1 MATEKIQRILNHGQ
15 DLGNLNALQQS
26 RNSSLITSV
35 TKEESSAKDLE
46 ESSTCDGSS
55 WGSVQEDRKTLTSP
69 GRHKSEIDHIS
80 QNNDP
85 NLGLAITFDSEEADT
100 EISPLCNGSI
110 AAQSSYHESSRASSG
125 RSCLVVDEAA
135 NLSSALVRD
144 SYVTGTDV
152 ADGSGNEGSWRSSVK
167 SAVSFVSPQS
177 GSKSM
182 LDASGNVSAG
192 VAVGGAAGPAEMID
206 SWRSEGDDVNTD
218 RMGEEVL
225 DAASDGFDGS
235 TGSGGRDDA
244 LSGSLSTEQRC
255 HGSFSGCHSF
265 RSDHGWPFNCMP
277 MLWLQFCRD

>member
-1 MATEKIQRILNHGQ
+1 MDTIAFGVGVRKVCWPDGYLRPSRS
-15 DLGNLNALQQS
+15 DSSQQ
-26 RNSSLITSV
+26 
-35 TKEESSAKDLE
+35 
-46 ESSTCDGSS
+46 
-55 WGSVQEDRKTLTSP
+55 
-69 GRHKSEIDHIS
+69 
-80 QNNDP
+80 
-85 NLGLAITFDSEEADT
+85 
-100 EISPLCNGSI
+100 
-110 AAQSSYHESSRASSG
+110 ASSKPG
-125 RSCLVVDEAA
+125 GFQSLVVDEAA

-144 SYVTGTDV
+144 SYVTGTDIAV
-152 ADGSGNEGSWRSSVK
+152 GSGNEGSWRSSVK
-167 SAVSFVSPQS
+167 STSSSISPQS

-192 VAVGGAAGPAEMID
+192 VGVGGAAGPAEMID

>member
-1 MATEKIQRILNHGQ
+1 MSYSDGA
-15 DLGNLNALQQS
+15 LGA
-26 RNSSLITSV
+26 
-35 TKEESSAKDLE
+35 SSAPMVDE
-46 ESSTCDGSS
+46 EHGGGSMMA
-55 WGSVQEDRKTLTSP
+55 P
-69 GRHKSEIDHIS
+69 
-80 QNNDP
+80 
-85 NLGLAITFDSEEADT
+85 
-100 EISPLCNGSI
+100 
-110 AAQSSYHESSRASSG
+110 SSYHESSRVSSG
-125 RSCLVVDEAA
+125 RSSLVVDEAA

-144 SYVTGTDV
+144 SYVTGTDI

-218 RMGEEVL
+218 RKGEEVL

-244 LSGSLSTEQRC
+244 SVDVSRSW
-255 HGSFSGCHSF
+255 HS
-265 RSDHGWPFNCMP
+265 SVVSESEM
-277 MLWLQFCRD
+277 